1 MQQISEVAKGRD
13 GRMQSIKIEV
23 QKRTEF
29 GKEKVNKLRGQNFIP
44 VELYGTDLK
53 ENVSLKVD
61 YKTVSTHL
69 LTGAHG
75 KNTIFSFELDGKTIH
90 AITYEAQ
97 IHPISKKILHLDFK
111 TVNET
116 NKVKIKLLVKAV
128 GNSKGV
134 QKGGRI
140 QQKVDQV
147 QLMIL
152 PQEII
157 AQVNVD
163 VTNLD
168 VSEQLVIS
176 DLVLPPSAEIIKYPA
191 SQQVFFVKG

>member
-1 MQQISEVAKGRD
+1 MK
-13 GRMQSIKIEV
+13 SIKIEV

-29 GKEKVNKLRGQNFIP
+29 GKEKVNKLRNQGFIP

-61 YKTVSTHL
+61 YKTVSQHL
-69 LTGAHG
+69 LTGVHG
-75 KNTIFSFELDGKTIH
+75 KNTVFSFEIDGTTIH

-111 TVNET
+111 TVSEI
-116 NKVKIKLLVKAV
+116 NKVKIKLLVKAI

-134 QKGGRI
+134 QKGGRVL
-140 QQKVDQV
+140 QKVDVV

-157 AQVNVD
+157 PQVD
-163 VTNLD
+163 VDITNLD
-168 VSEQLVIS
+168 IKEQLLIS

-191 SQQVFFVKG
+191 AQQVFFVKG

>member
-1 MQQISEVAKGRD
+1 MESV
-13 GRMQSIKIEV
+13 KIEV

-29 GKEKVNKLRGQNFIP
+29 GKEKVNKLRNKSLIP

-53 ENVSLKVD
+53 ENVSLMVD
-61 YKTVSTHL
+61 YKAISTHL
-69 LTGAHG
+69 LKGVHG
-75 KNTIFSFELDGKTIH
+75 KNTIFSFELDGKTIT

-97 IHPISKKILHLDFK
+97 IHPLSKKILHLDFK
-111 TVNET
+111 TVNEK
-116 NKVKIKLLVKAV
+116 NKVKIKLLVKSV

-140 QQKVDQV
+140 QQKVDVV

-157 AQVNVD
+157 PQIDVD
-163 VTNLD
+163 ITNLD
-168 VSEQLVIS
+168 IKEEILIR
-176 DLVLPPSAEIIKYPA
+176 DLVLPPSAEILKYPQA
-191 SQQVFFVKG
+191 QQVFNIKG